1 MRFSCDTCQRPV
13 SADEAFFRS
22 VNLRPVAWCRE
33 CWFAKQ
39 GIPIPAQRTA
49 AEDQTT
55 VPRRRRRLVL
65 IRR

>member
-22 VNLRPVAWCRE
+22 VNLRPVAWCRP
-33 CWFAKQ
+33 CWFARR
-39 GIPIPAQRTA
+39 GLPLPAQRQA
-49 AEDQTT
+49 PAEESTSPT
-55 VPRRRRRLVL
+55 VRRTGL

>member
-39 GIPIPAQRTA
+39 GIPIPAQRT
-49 AEDQTT
+49 T
-55 VPRRRRRLVL
+55 VEEESAPRRRRRLVL

>member
-39 GIPIPAQRTA
+39 GIPAQRTA
-49 AEDQTT
+49 AEDETT
-55 VPRRRRRLVL
+55 APRRRRRLVL